1 MKIFKDHILSAED
14 LSLEIKEEIAR
25 VIDKER
31 DDENSEEFTI
41 IEFGKNNS
49 VQHPSNTHIK

>member
-1 MKIFKDHILSAED
+1 MKTFKDHLLSAED
-14 LSLEIKEEIAR
+14 LSPELKEEIAR

-41 IEFGKNNS
+41 LGFENNS
-49 VQHPSNTHIK
+49 VQHSSNTDVK